1 MSRVS
6 QAEAQANRQ
15 RVVEAAAR
23 LFRERGVANVSV
35 VDVMEAVGL
44 TQGGFYKQF
53 ASKDALVVE
62 AEAKGF
68 GDMLQ
73 YLAGLD
79 ADHGGHEAALGA
91 LYDTYLS
98 ADHRDAPGSGC
109 PAAGFGGDVAREPE
123 WRAAYVAGVRDM
135 ADWVAPGKTGLAG
148 LATLVGGII
157 LARATAGSP
166 LSEEILEA
174 VRDTAAPGAEATPR

>member
-6 QAEAQANRQ
+6 QAEAQANRE
-15 RVVEAAAR
+15 RVVEAASR

-35 VDVMEAVGL
+35 VDVMQAVGL

-53 ASKDALVVE
+53 ASKDALVAE

-68 GDMLQ
+68 ADMLQ
-73 YLAGLD
+73 YLAALD
-79 ADHGGHEAALGA
+79 AEFDGHDAAVSA
-91 LYDTYLS
+91 LCDRYLS
-98 ADHRDAPGSGC
+98 TDHRDSPGAGC

-123 WRAAYVAGVRDM
+123 WRAPYVAGVRDM
-135 ADWVAPGKTGLAG
+135 AGWVAPGKAGLAG
-148 LATLVGGII
+148 LATLVGGML

-174 VRDTAAPGAEATPR
+174 VREAAKPAGDVPHG